1 MKRSF
6 AESGPGGPRENAK
19 KSERSRRGAGCG
31 GRISGAGDRGAETGL
46 LKKARRLPVSS
57 SDCRRGA
64 RGKETRCRRKET
76 AGRSKAVADEKD
88 DGANKRRVEN
98 EGRLFG
104 AEGDE
109 ARRGRASA
117 FPGHGRA
124 ARAESVSGRRLLRR
138 TFPARGRFCP
148 ARRRQARCRCRARW
162 SPPGSGVSS
171 FRRPQRRSR
180 RR

>member
-1 MKRSF
+1 MKRNF
-6 AESGPGGPRENAK
+6 AESGPDGPRRNAK

-31 GRISGAGDRGAETGL
+31 GGISGASDRGTRNGAFEKGASPAGKFLGLAE
-46 LKKARRLPVSS
+46 S
-57 SDCRRGA
+57 A

-88 DGANKRRVEN
+88 DGANKRRVED

>member
-1 MKRSF
+1 MKRNF
-6 AESGPGGPRENAK
+6 AESGPGGPRGNAK

-31 GRISGAGDRGAETGL
+31 GGISGAGDRGTRNGAFEKGASPAGKFLGL
-46 LKKARRLPVSS
+46 P
-57 SDCRRGA
+57 
-64 RGKETRCRRKET
+64 ERRKGT

-88 DGANKRRVEN
+88 DGANKRRVED